1 MHLCAVQVR
10 MHVFGKC
17 KMGISFWP
25 NFRFKAEDRE
35 QEVGARD
42 LTAASSF

>member
-1 MHLCAVQVR
+1 

-25 NFRFKAEDRE
+25 SFEFKAPDKGEE
-35 QEVGARD
+35 EVGC
-42 LTAASSF
+42 